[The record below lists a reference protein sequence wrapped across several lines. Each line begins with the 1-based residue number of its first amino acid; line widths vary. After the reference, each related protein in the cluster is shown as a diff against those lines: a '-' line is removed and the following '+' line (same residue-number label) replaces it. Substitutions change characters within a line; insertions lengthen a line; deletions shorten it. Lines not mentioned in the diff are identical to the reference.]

1 MRSNSNSL
9 KRIQSIRYVQNEDDH
24 QILTFGSLD
33 KGNVEEDEEDG
44 YWRSSFIY
52 NSEEDIFK
60 LKSLR
65 KSKAIN
71 NQNTNLG
78 IIKEDYN
85 DNNDINDDNLYS
97 MKGED

>member
-44 YWRSSFIY
+44 Y
-52 NSEEDIFK
+52 
-60 LKSLR
+60 
-65 KSKAIN
+65 
-71 NQNTNLG
+71 
-78 IIKEDYN
+78 
-85 DNNDINDDNLYS
+85 
-97 MKGED
+97 